1 MIDMTRVTTRL
12 STAQGRSTASPD
24 ATPTSPPGSRTA
36 RATPSASTRP
46 SPRRPARRGAS
57 RAAAGGAAAAR
68 RGPLVVLPTLAT
80 TAPSRRVPGRV
91 LLGFG
96 QSVRVYWGY
105 HHGPALALPALPR
118 SSSTDL
124 RRDTGPGCLRAALVA
139 ARGRRRARGHRQR
152 RGRRGVG
159 RRRRRRHIGPAGDAL
174 LPCRRSAGRLPTD
187 AGERYRQPRRLGG
200 WRRRLAQRDG
210 RLEGRRHDLGD
221 ARADGRR
228 QEHEEVPGR
237 NGVAVQRYANDLAAD
252 WGTPVS
258 PYGET
263 GVP

>member
-124 RRDTGPGCLRAALVA
+124 RRDTGPGCLRPLWSQPVDGA
-139 ARGRRRARGHRQR
+139 AR
-152 RGRRGVG
+152 VV
-159 RRRRRRHIGPAGDAL
+159 
-174 LPCRRSAGRLPTD
+174 TD
-187 AGERYRQPRRLGG
+187 N
-200 WRRRLAQRDG
+200 D
-210 RLEGRRHDLGD
+210 
-221 ARADGRR
+221 
-228 QEHEEVPGR
+228 
-237 NGVAVQRYANDLAAD
+237 GVAVVWAAAEGGGTSALLAI
-252 WGTPVS
+252 
-258 PYGET
+258 
-263 GVP
+263 